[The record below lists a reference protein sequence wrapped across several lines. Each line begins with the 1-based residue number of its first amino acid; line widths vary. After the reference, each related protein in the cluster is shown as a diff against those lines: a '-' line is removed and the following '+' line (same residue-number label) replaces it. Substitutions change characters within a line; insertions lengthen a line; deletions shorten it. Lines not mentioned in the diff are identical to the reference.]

1 MGVDE
6 DKDEERMSWIKS
18 VLFMER
24 KRRTRL
30 VVRMFL
36 AWGGAETEKR
46 MARWSERAGSVESMA
61 EIMVD
66 EE

>member
-6 DKDEERMSWIKS
+6 DKGEERISWTKS

-24 KRRTRL
+24 KRRTLL
-30 VVRMFL
+30 VIRVFL

-46 MARWSERAGSVESMA
+46 MARWSERAGSVESTA